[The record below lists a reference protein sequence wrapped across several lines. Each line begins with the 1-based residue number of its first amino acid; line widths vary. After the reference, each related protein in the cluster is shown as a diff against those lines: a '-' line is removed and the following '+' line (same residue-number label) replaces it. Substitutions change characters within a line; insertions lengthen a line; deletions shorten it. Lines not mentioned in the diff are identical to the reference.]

1 MSEANSM
8 DCIVGQS
15 LLRPAT
21 RPPKPRL
28 RFCRT
33 LWECSGAGINTYSMT
48 PADAFK
54 QWQRLLTEAGAKVHR
69 HLMTMSFGGCPFC
82 GSQSCVAGSC
92 RTALS
97 NAELCGG
104 TSATNAVLNGKT

>member
-1 MSEANSM
+1 MSETNSVERP
-8 DCIVGQS
+8 VGQS

-28 RFCRT
+28 RWCRT
-33 LWECSGAGINTYSMT
+33 LWQCSGAGIDAYSKT

-69 HLMTMSFGGCPFC
+69 HLMTMNFGGCPFC

-92 RTALS
+92 RSALP
-97 NAELCGG
+97 NTEAQGRR
-104 TSATNAVLNGKT
+104 